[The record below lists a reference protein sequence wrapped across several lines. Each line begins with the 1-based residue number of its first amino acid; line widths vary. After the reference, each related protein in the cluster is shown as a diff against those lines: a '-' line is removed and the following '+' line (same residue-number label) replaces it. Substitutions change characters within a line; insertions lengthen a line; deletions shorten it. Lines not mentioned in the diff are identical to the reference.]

1 MRLMIRK
8 LSAEDGVAIYNMLQE
23 MPSDENGFLNP
34 VAGKSYDEFK
44 EWLKRAVGSSEQIG
58 IIDGWKVPT
67 TSFWLFEDDKP
78 IGYGKIRHILTEKLL
93 DEGGNIVYSIC
104 PSARNRGL
112 GKEFVSGLIKEARRL
127 GVDRLLFTIRN
138 NNIPSIRV
146 SLANGG
152 VIEKITEERH
162 YIWIKL

>member
-104 PSARNRGL
+104 PSARNRVL